1 MTESGGRL
9 AAPVARYPPPPTGR
23 IGRGRW
29 CAMRV
34 RGRRRRINGE
44 QGSEAQP
51 GRPARRRGRG
61 VRRGGPRWCGPG
73 RGTCRS
79 TRCGSGRGRRWFGT
93 AIPLQNLLLVD
104 GDAEEVTV
112 NEPTSRRSSSA

>member
-9 AAPVARYPPPPTGR
+9 AAPVARYPPPPTGTSYR
-23 IGRGRW
+23 TGQVVRYAGSGAATAYQRG
-29 CAMRV
+29 AGV
-34 RGRRRRINGE
+34 RGAAGAPRSAARSR
-44 QGSEAQP
+44 
-51 GRPARRRGRG
+51 RPAW
-61 VRRGGPRWCGPG
+61 GPRWCGPG

-112 NEPTSRRSSSA
+112 NEPTTSPE